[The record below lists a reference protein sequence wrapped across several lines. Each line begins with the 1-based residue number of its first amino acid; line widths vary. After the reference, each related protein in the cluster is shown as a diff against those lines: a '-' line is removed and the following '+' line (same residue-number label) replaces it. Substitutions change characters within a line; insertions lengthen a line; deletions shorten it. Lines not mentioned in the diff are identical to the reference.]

1 MSDEDNCSDFFVP
14 YSGGGTSEDAAA
26 SMRMIAGELRRK
38 VYSYIRSKGSYG
50 ATDQEIQ
57 MGLSLDSNTARP
69 RRWELCRE
77 GKIRRSGQTRKTVS
91 GREADV
97 WVIKDDRSEHTEVE
111 GMRGIA
117 AGDVLP
123 DGKSEVPEGGVASGP
138 GN

>member
-1 MSDEDNCSDFFVP
+1 MSDNSCEDFFPP
-14 YSGGGTSEDAAA
+14 YSGGGTSEYAAE
-26 SMRMIAGELRRK
+26 SMRMIAGELRRR
-38 VYSYIRSKGSYG
+38 VYAYIRSKGSYG

-97 WVIKDDRSEHTEVE
+97 WVANDRGDNEAVE
-111 GMRGIA
+111 AVRNISI
-117 AGDVLP
+117 GDVLS
-123 DGKSEVPEGGVASGP
+123 DGKPEILEGGIAG
-138 GN
+138 